1 MLARVTAMLRLF
13 TAAQLCLIVLT
24 FVVVYAFSFTLFF
37 PTWHR
42 YARLAHVGARTS
54 GLVIAKEPKNHASI
68 RYEYNVEGT
77 RYEDIMTAGWM
88 DIPTLDEVRIGQ
100 TVVVTYWPDHPSV
113 STPGNPYALSE
124 YWLGPLVGAPL
135 VFAFFLALGVA
146 LSLKGVTFAQLIAYL
161 TNRCSRRLPAVRP
174 HLI

>member
-1 MLARVTAMLRLF
+1 MLARVKAMLRLF

-24 FVVVYAFSFTLFF
+24 FVVVYGFSFTLFF
-37 PTWHR
+37 PTWNR

-54 GLVIAKEPKNHASI
+54 GLVIAKEPKNHRSI
-68 RYEYNVEGT
+68 RYEYNVDGT
-77 RYEDIMTAGWM
+77 RYEDSMTAGWM
-88 DIPTLDEVRIGQ
+88 DIPPLDEIRIGQ
-100 TVVVTYWPDHPSV
+100 AVVVTYWPDHPSV
-113 STPGNPYALSE
+113 STPGNPHTLSE

-161 TNRCSRRLPAVRP
+161 TTRCSQPLTVAKSE
-174 HLI
+174 I